1 MHRMSYR
8 ITDKCRGCT
17 LCAKNCPMKAIT
29 GTVKERHVIDPDRC
43 VSCGLCGRLCAF
55 GAIVDD
61 RGMAAAKVP
70 KDQWKKPRIDP
81 ALCAACSVCV
91 ENCPKEC
98 LAISDPKYH
107 GDITMVALLR
117 TPEDCIGCG
126 ICADRCPVGA
136 ITLV

>member
-1 MHRMSYR
+1 MSYR
-8 ITDKCRGCT
+8 ITDKCKGCT
-17 LCAKNCPMKAIT
+17 LCSKNCPVVAIT
-29 GTVKERHVIDPDRC
+29 GQMKQQHTIDPDRC
-43 VSCGLCGRLCAF
+43 VSCGLCGKLCAF

-61 RGMAAAKVP
+61 RGATAVKIP
-70 KDQWKKPRIDP
+70 KDQWKKPEIDP

-98 LAISDPKYH
+98 LSISDPRYH

-117 TPEDCIGCG
+117 TPGDCIGCG

-136 ITLV
+136 ITLI

>member
-1 MHRMSYR
+1 MSYR
-8 ITDKCRGCT
+8 ITDKCKGCT
-17 LCAKNCPMKAIT
+17 LCSKNCPVRAIT
-29 GTVKERHVIDPDRC
+29 GAVKERHVIDPDRC
-43 VSCGLCGRLCAF
+43 VSCGVCGRLYAF
-55 GAIVDD
+55 GAVVDD
-61 RGMAAAKVP
+61 RGAAVAKVP
-70 KDQWKKPRIDP
+70 REQWKKPRIDP

-117 TPEDCIGCG
+117 APDDCVGCG

>member
-1 MHRMSYR
+1 MSYR
-8 ITDKCRGCT
+8 ITDKCKGCT
-17 LCAKNCPMKAIT
+17 LCAKNCPVKAIS
-29 GTVKERHVIDPDRC
+29 GAVKERHTIDPDRC
-43 VSCGLCGRLCAF
+43 VSCGLCGELCAF
-55 GAIVDD
+55 GAILDD
-61 RGMAAAKVP
+61 RGMAVAKVP
-70 KDQWKKPRIDP
+70 KEQWKKPQIDP

-107 GDITMVALLR
+107 GDITMVALLP

-126 ICADRCPVGA
+126 ICAARCPVGA

>member
-1 MHRMSYR
+1 MSYR
-8 ITDKCRGCT
+8 ITDKCKGCT
-17 LCAKNCPMKAIT
+17 LCAKDCPVKAIS
-29 GTVKERHVIDPDRC
+29 GAVKERHTIDPDRC
-43 VSCGLCGRLCAF
+43 VSCGLCGKLCAF
-55 GAIVDD
+55 GAILDD
-61 RGMAAAKVP
+61 RGMAVAKVS
-70 KDQWKKPRIDP
+70 KEQWKKPQIDP

>member
-1 MHRMSYR
+1 MSYR
-8 ITDKCRGCT
+8 ITDKRKGCT
-17 LCAKNCPMKAIT
+17 LCAKNCPVKAIS
-29 GTVKERHVIDPDRC
+29 GAVKERHTIDPDRC
-43 VSCGLCGRLCAF
+43 VSCGLCGKLCAF
-55 GAIVDD
+55 GAILDD
-61 RGMAAAKVP
+61 RGMAVAKVP
-70 KDQWKKPRIDP
+70 KEQWKKPQIDP

>member
-1 MHRMSYR
+1 MSYR
-8 ITDKCRGCT
+8 ITNQCKGCT
-17 LCAKNCPMKAIT
+17 LCSRNCPVKAIT
-29 GTVKERHVIDPDRC
+29 GQTKQRHTIDPDRC
-43 VSCGLCGRLCAF
+43 VSCGLCGKLCAF

-61 RGMAAAKVP
+61 RGMTAVKVP
-70 KDQWKKPRIDP
+70 REQWKKPQIDP

-91 ENCPKEC
+91 ENCPREC
-98 LAISDPKYH
+98 LSISAPKYH

-136 ITLV
+136 ITLI

>member
-1 MHRMSYR
+1 MSYR
-8 ITDKCRGCT
+8 ITDKCKGCT
-17 LCAKNCPMKAIT
+17 LCSKNCPVKAIT
-29 GTVKERHVIDPDRC
+29 GQVKQLHTIDPDRC
-43 VSCGLCGRLCAF
+43 VSCGLCGKLCAF

-61 RGMAAAKVP
+61 RGITAVKIP
-70 KDQWKKPRIDP
+70 KDQWKKPEIDP
-81 ALCAACSVCV
+81 ALCAACSVCA

-98 LAISDPKYH
+98 LSISDPRYH

>member
-1 MHRMSYR
+1 MSYR
-8 ITDKCRGCT
+8 ITDKCKGCT
-17 LCAKNCPMKAIT
+17 LCSRNCPVKAIT
-29 GTVKERHVIDPDRC
+29 GQVKQLHTIDPDRC
-43 VSCGLCGRLCAF
+43 ISCGLCGKLCAF

-61 RGMAAAKVP
+61 RGMTAAKVP
-70 KDQWKKPRIDP
+70 KEQWKKPQIDP

-98 LAISDPKYH
+98 LSISAPKYH

-117 TPEDCIGCG
+117 APEDCIGCG

-136 ITLV
+136 IALI

>member
-1 MHRMSYR
+1 MYYR
-8 ITDKCRGCT
+8 ITDKCKGCT
-17 LCAKNCPMKAIT
+17 LCAKNCPVKAIS
-29 GTVKERHVIDPDRC
+29 GAVKERHTIDPDRC
-43 VSCGLCGRLCAF
+43 VSCGLCGKLCAF
-55 GAIVDD
+55 GAILDD
-61 RGMAAAKVP
+61 RGMAVAQVP
-70 KDQWKKPRIDP
+70 KEQWQKPQIDP

-98 LAISDPKYH
+98 LALSDPQYH